1 MLNVSIYFF
10 TVSTLTGTKRLVCS
24 CARIIKKIRNLVFP
38 PWMGRRAVPVLRHVF
53 PVHEIVGARDAETKK
68 ARNFAK

>member
-1 MLNVSIYFF
+1 MCVR
-10 TVSTLTGTKRLVCS
+10 V
-24 CARIIKKIRNLVFP
+24 ARIIKKIRTLVFR